1 MIKSVLQ
8 KAEADMKKTLEVMT
22 KEFGTVRTGRASLS
36 LLEGITVEAYGSPLP
51 LNQVASLSV
60 PESRTITIQPW
71 DLKIMPQ
78 IEKAINK
85 SDLGIT
91 PNNDGKVLRLNIPP
105 LTQERRKEL
114 VKVVK
119 KMAEEGRVAIRNV
132 RRDANEQLKK
142 LEKDKKITEDELRR
156 STDKV
161 QELTDNYIKQAE
173 DILAKKEKEIMEF

>member
-8 KAEADMKKTLEVMT
+8 KAEADMKKALEVMT
-22 KEFGTVRTGRASLS
+22 RDFGTIRTGRASLS
-36 LLEGITVEAYGSPLP
+36 LLEGITVEYYGNPTP

-60 PESRTITIQPW
+60 PEPRTITIQPW
-71 DLKIMPQ
+71 DLKVMPH
-78 IEKAINK
+78 IEKAIIK

-114 VKVVK
+114 VKIIK

-142 LEKDKKITEDELRR
+142 LEKDKKITEDELHK
-156 STDKV
+156 SIDKV
-161 QELTDNYIKQAE
+161 QEITDNLIKQAE
-173 DILAKKEKEIMEF
+173 EVLAKKEKEIMEF

>member
-22 KEFGTVRTGRASLS
+22 KRFGTVRTGRASLS

-51 LNQVASLSV
+51 LNQVASLAV

-71 DLKIMPQ
+71 DLKVMPQ

-161 QELTDNYIKQAE
+161 QELTDNYIKQAD